1 VIVLDENFPEN
12 QRQLLKIHIS
22 KNPNRNRMS
31 RQIFDEIKN
40 LIAESRNPATRDIF
54 QSLGG

>member
-1 VIVLDENFPEN
+1 
-12 QRQLLKIHIS
+12 
-22 KNPNRNRMS
+22 MS
-31 RQIFDEIKN
+31 RQIFDEIKD